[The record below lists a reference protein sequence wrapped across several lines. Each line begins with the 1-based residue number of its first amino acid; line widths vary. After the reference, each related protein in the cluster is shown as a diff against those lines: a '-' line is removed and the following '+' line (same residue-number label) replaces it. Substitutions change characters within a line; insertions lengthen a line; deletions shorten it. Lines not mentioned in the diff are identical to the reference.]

1 MTRIIRF
8 RKSIW
13 YNADLKYIIE
23 QLATNDFSGK
33 ELFSNKYL
41 FNHIISEI
49 LNMLSDNVGND
60 PDDIQDLKSEI
71 IHTLRE
77 NKGYFINLWDNAQN
91 S

>member
-1 MTRIIRF
+1 MNQDFNIIRF

-23 QLATNDFSGK
+23 QLATKDFSGK
-33 ELFSNKYL
+33 ELFSNKYI
-41 FNHIISEI
+41 FNHVVSEI

-71 IHTLRE
+71 IHNLRE
-77 NKGYFINLWDNAQN
+77 NKGYYINLWNN
-91 S
+91 V

>member
-1 MTRIIRF
+1 MNQDFNIIRF

-23 QLATNDFSGK
+23 ELASSDFSGK
-33 ELFSNKYL
+33 EVFSNKYL
-41 FNHIISEI
+41 FNHIVSEI

-77 NKGYFINLWDNAQN
+77 HKGYFINLWDNR
-91 S
+91 